1 MAGVRRR
8 CLYEYC
14 GFRASNY
21 LLQQT
26 ITPTLHIQYAIFY
39 ASITNLMSD
48 RHRISFVIC
57 FLLTSLLSDSVVLE
71 CLDQWTIART
81 ILPRYIHNNRIDHLW
96 RYLYTFIRITHF
108 SRRHRWCTGIDTLYR
123 IYADRDTPTAYTWH
137 GISRVRGQGGK
148 KRENK

>member
-1 MAGVRRR
+1 MSLWILRLQGFELLTAANNHTDIAYSVRYFLCIHR
-8 CLYEYC
+8 
-14 GFRASNY
+14 
-21 LLQQT
+21 
-26 ITPTLHIQYAIFY
+26 FY

-108 SRRHRWCTGIDTLYR
+108 SRRHRWCTGIDTLYQ